1 MDRTSLQRAFTLVE
15 ILIVVVI
22 LGILASI
29 VVPNF
34 VRATSDA
41 QEMSTLDQLAKLRS
55 AVAAYFVRSNSV
67 FPTVTA
73 GDGTWGELITQKY
86 LRQPPTN
93 FIVPGPNGAKIVLG
107 TKADTTYNSS
117 YGWIYNPATG
127 DVWAAG
133 IDNNGSILPRP

>member
-1 MDRTSLQRAFTLVE
+1 MVRRTIQRAFTLVE

-22 LGILASI
+22 LGILAAI

-55 AVAAYFVRSNSV
+55 AVATYFVRSNSV
-67 FPTVTA
+67 FPSVTA
-73 GDGTWGELITQKY
+73 GDGTWGELLSQTY
-86 LRQPPTN
+86 LRAAPSN
-93 FIVPGPNGAKIVLG
+93 FIVPPPNDLKIVIG
-107 TKADTTYNSS
+107 TRADTTYDPTHA
-117 YGWIYNPATG
+117 WIYNPATG

-133 IDNNGSILPRP
+133 IDANGNIMPRP